1 MMADVHSSINSGP
14 NSVPETLNSEGIMRI
29 LPHRYPMLLLDRLQD
44 IVKNER
50 AVGVKNV
57 TINEPFFNGHFPGRP
72 VMPGVLIVEA
82 MAQTAAALVM
92 HSLGIEHEE
101 KAVYFMSISDARF
114 RSPVVPGDTL
124 LLHVEKRQQ
133 RGMVWRFYG
142 QAMVSGKIMAE
153 ATYTAQIS
161 TQTSASSVS

>member
-1 MMADVHSSINSGP
+1 MMADVRFSG
-14 NSVPETLNSEGIMRI
+14 NAWSAGIPEILTVESIMRL
-29 LPHRYPMLLLDRLQD
+29 LPHRYPMLLLDRLED

-50 AVGVKNV
+50 AIGIKNV
-57 TINEPFFNGHFPGRP
+57 TINEPFFNGHFPGHP

-92 HSLGIEHEE
+92 YSLGIEHQETL
-101 KAVYFMSISDARF
+101 VYFMSISDARF

-124 LLHVEKRQQ
+124 RLHVEKRQQ

-142 QAMVSGKIMAE
+142 QAIVSGKIMAE

-161 TQTSASSVS
+161 NKNPVAVSV